1 MVRHYISRAAIWL
14 LAIVM
19 IVFGIQHFTN
29 PREMMNFVPPFL
41 PGGDVWVYLVGIA
54 FMLAAIAFIINRFV
68 ALAAYLLAVLLFCF
82 VLLIH
87 LPNFRH
93 AGDAEMKQLAL
104 VNLLKDTAI
113 GAFALFIA
121 ANAKKGQRLNSV

>member
-1 MVRHYISRAAIWL
+1 
-14 LAIVM
+14 
-19 IVFGIQHFTN
+19 
-29 PREMMNFVPPFL
+29 MNFVPPFL

-54 FMLAAIAFIINRFV
+54 FMLAAIAFIINRYV

-87 LPNFRH
+87 LPNYRD
-93 AGDAEMKQLAL
+93 AGHEEMKQLAL

-121 ANAKKGQRLNSV
+121 ANARKGQRLNSV

>member
-19 IVFGIQHFTN
+19 IVFGVQHFTN

-87 LPNFRH
+87 LPNFRD

-121 ANAKKGQRLNSV
+121 ANATKGQRLNSV